1 MQKTKQVANTV
12 YMTNDYSIFQKMEHN
27 RTVYEAHV
35 HRLMKSMSEKQYA
48 VPIVVNEKNEIAD
61 GQNRFEAIKN
71 LKLPVYYIVI
81 NGLTIE
87 DVKRLNKDN
96 KTWSEI
102 DYAESFKSEGYGAYK
117 KYLIF
122 RREYGFGHSIS
133 LTILADHTSDQKFM
147 SQMFY
152 DGALEV
158 KDFELARENAMRLR
172 ACREYY
178 DGWKHRA
185 FVYAMLKLFKAPNFN
200 YKRFMSKL
208 SQKPVELIR
217 NLRLIRNIV
226 DANRAIEDIYNY
238 KCSDAKRVRLY

>member
-1 MQKTKQVANTV
+1 MQKTHQAVNEV
-12 YMTNDYSIFQKMEHN
+12 LMTNDYSMFKRMKHN
-27 RTVYEAHV
+27 RHVYEAHI

-96 KTWSEI
+96 KTWSET
-102 DYAESFKSEGYGAYK
+102 DYAESFASEGYGSYK
-117 KYLIF
+117 KYLMF
-122 RREYGFGHSIS
+122 RKEFGFGHSIT

-158 KDFELARENAMRLR
+158 KDFELARSNAKRLR
-172 ACREYY
+172 SCREYY
-178 DGWKHRA
+178 DGWKNRA
-185 FVYAMLKLFKAPNFN
+185 FVYAMLKLFKTSNFD